1 MTDEAFEQALI
12 NLTETMYRVCYA
24 QLRQK
29 ADREDAVQEAL
40 KKAWEKRRLL
50 RDESALKPWLVR
62 ILINECHNI
71 QRKNR
76 RVIPTEDVMPPPP
89 PEDAD
94 GVMHDLILALPEKY
108 RMPVVIIFM
117 EGMNGAE
124 VARALRIP
132 PGTVHSRVH
141 KARQILKSQ
150 WEEAQKE

>member
-1 MTDEAFEQALI
+1 MTDEAFEQALLS
-12 NLTETMYRVCYA
+12 LTETMYRVCYA

-50 RDESALKPWLVR
+50 KDEQALKPWMIR

-76 RVIPTEDVMPPPP
+76 RVIPAEELPSPAP

-94 GVMHDLILALPEKY
+94 GLMHDLILALPEKY
-108 RMPVVIIFM
+108 RLPVVMTLM
-117 EGMNGAE
+117 EGMTAAE
-124 VARALRIP
+124 AARALRIP
-132 PGTVHSRVH
+132 QGTVHSRVH
-141 KARQILKSQ
+141 RARQILKTQ
-150 WEEAQKE
+150 WEEAQQE